1 MRLKTPTPASIS
13 VQEITT
19 TASKK
24 ASLGNITLCFPPLL
38 PNGFEVKIGN
48 EVFSIVILVFVV
60 FGTEKMSLTICS
72 HSTNHVFDLLCLLL
86 LSSFL
91 KLPDFSFL

>member
-1 MRLKTPTPASIS
+1 MALRLKTPTPASIS

-24 ASLGNITLCFPPLL
+24 ASVGNITLCFPPLL

-60 FGTEKMSLTICS
+60 FGTE
-72 HSTNHVFDLLCLLL
+72 NEFDYL
-86 LSSFL
+86 
-91 KLPDFSFL
+91 FSFNQSCL